1 MQVLVFIAV
10 LQISLSNDACFVFF
24 IILVIENE
32 EEIFT
37 SAFRNFA
44 IDLPLGIF
52 IFIIYNMFN
61 IYCIGCKKT
70 KFISIFI
77 YIVIFP
83 SR

>member
-10 LQISLSNDACFVFF
+10 LQISLSNDACFFF

-61 IYCIGCKKT
+61 IYCIGWKKT